1 METVLL
7 QCRASDSVMGM
18 FQRVDLPLWLL
29 LLILG
34 FAGVTFASHFLFPS
48 VRWFFRRRM
57 EKAVSE
63 LNKRLQRPVEPFKLL
78 ERHDRILRLVYDPKV
93 MEAVVDYARANGI
106 PENVAFQRARRY
118 AREIVPGFSASIYFG
133 FSVRLA
139 RWLSKLLYTVR
150 VTTAD
155 DGALR
160 QTDPNAT
167 VIFVINHR
175 SNMDYVLVTW
185 LISSRM
191 TLSYAV
197 GEWARVWPLSFL
209 IRAMGAYF
217 IRRKNLNPLYR
228 RVLERYVQM
237 ATREGVAQ
245 AIFPEGGLSLDGRV
259 GPGKIGLLSYIL
271 AEGRRGGRDLVFVPV
286 GLGYDR
292 VLEDKLLVQA
302 GTSGVR
308 RFKVRLFAIMI
319 YVARMLWRRLWGRWK
334 GFGKVG
340 VSFGTPISLR
350 SLLAQDP
357 HLAPEALVD
366 RLMSDLRA
374 VIPLVPVPLLA
385 HLVATG
391 QGQRDLLESRFT
403 ALVETLREGGAVVIL
418 PDVPLADCV
427 ATALRPLER
436 RGIVVDGPDGLIPAP
451 GAGPLLAF
459 HAAAVQQALDAV
471 AAKTP
476 QDESSGT

>member
-1 METVLL
+1 
-7 QCRASDSVMGM
+7 M
-18 FQRVDLPLWLL
+18 FQTVQLPIWALV
-29 LLILG
+29 LILA

-57 EKAVSE
+57 ERAVSE

-93 MEAVVDYARANGI
+93 MEAVVEYAHETGI

-139 RWLSKLLYTVR
+139 RWLSRLLYTVR
-150 VTTAD
+150 VNGAD
-155 DGALR
+155 DSALSDA
-160 QTDPNAT
+160 DPNAT

-217 IRRKNLNPLYR
+217 IRRRNLNPLYR

-259 GPGKIGLLSYIL
+259 GPAKLGLLSYIL
-271 AEGRRGGRDLVFVPV
+271 AEGKRGGRDLVFVPV

-292 VLEDKLLVQA
+292 VLEDRLLVQA
-302 GTSGVR
+302 GVTGVR

-319 YVARMLWRRLWGRWK
+319 YVASMLWRRLWGRWK

-340 VSFGTPISLR
+340 VSFGQPVS
-350 SLLAQDP
+350 
-357 HLAPEALVD
+357 
-366 RLMSDLRA
+366 LRA
-374 VIPLVPVPLLA
+374 VLAQEGDISPEEMGRRLMENLRAVVPLLPVPLVA
-385 HLVATG
+385 HLVMSGGAK
-391 QGQRDLLESRFT
+391 R
-403 ALVETLREGGAVVIL
+403 ETLEQAFRELTSELRAKGAVLTL
-418 PDVPLADCV
+418 PNLSIAETVEN
-427 ATALRPLER
+427 ALRPLLKRE
-436 RGIVVDGPDGLIPAP
+436 IVLEGPTGLVAHP
-451 GAGPLLAF
+451 GDEDLLAF
-459 HAAAVQQALDAV
+459 HAAPVQQFLDAH
-471 AAKTP
+471 AAKSP
-476 QDESSGT
+476 QGESSET

>member
-1 METVLL
+1 
-7 QCRASDSVMGM
+7 
-18 FQRVDLPLWLL
+18 
-29 LLILG
+29 
-34 FAGVTFASHFLFPS
+34 
-48 VRWFFRRRM
+48 
-57 EKAVSE
+57 
-63 LNKRLQRPVEPFKLL
+63 
-78 ERHDRILRLVYDPKV
+78 
-93 MEAVVDYARANGI
+93 
-106 PENVAFQRARRY
+106 
-118 AREIVPGFSASIYFG
+118 
-133 FSVRLA
+133 
-139 RWLSKLLYTVR
+139 
-150 VTTAD
+150 
-155 DGALR
+155 
-160 QTDPNAT
+160 

>member
-1 METVLL
+1 
-7 QCRASDSVMGM
+7 M
-18 FQRVDLPLWLL
+18 FQTIELPLWLL
-29 LLILG
+29 VVILG

-78 ERHDRILRLVYDPKV
+78 ERHDRILRLIYDPKV
-93 MEAVVDYARANGI
+93 MEAVVEFARENGI
-106 PENVAFQRARRY
+106 PESVAFQRARRY

-150 VTTAD
+150 VNAKND
-155 DGALR
+155 PALR
-160 QTDPNAT
+160 ETDPDAT

-217 IRRKNLNPLYR
+217 IRRKNLSPLYR

-259 GPGKIGLLSYIL
+259 GPAKLGLLSYIL
-271 AEGRRGGRDLVFVPV
+271 AEGKRGGRDLVFVPV

-292 VLEDKLLVQA
+292 VLEDRLLVQA
-302 GTSGVR
+302 GATGVR
-308 RFKVRLFAIMI
+308 RFKVRLFAIML
-319 YVARMLWRRLWGRWK
+319 YVGHMLWRRLLGLWK

-340 VSFGTPISLR
+340 VSFGEPVSLR
-350 SLLAQDP
+350 ELMARHGDITPDALA
-357 HLAPEALVD
+357 E

-374 VIPLVPVPLLA
+374 VVPLLPVPIVAQLITEGPLSRQTLTEAFASRVA
-385 HLVATG
+385 HLKTC
-391 QGQRDLLESRFT
+391 
-403 ALVETLREGGAVVIL
+403 GAVLTL
-418 PDVPLADCV
+418 PDRPVEEIVANSLMPLV
-427 ATALRPLER
+427 K
-436 RGIVVDGPDGLIPAP
+436 RGIVFDGPEGLVAAP
-451 GAGPLLAF
+451 QDAALLAF
-459 HAAAVQQALDAV
+459 HAAPVQQFLDAH
-471 AAKTP
+471 AAKSP
-476 QDESSGT
+476 QEKSSGT